1 MKLKDILSIGGKPGL
16 YKYLSQAKN
25 GIIVEGLK
33 DKKRFPAYSTA
44 KVSSLEDI
52 AVFTETD
59 EVKLSEVFDRIY
71 QKEEGGLA
79 VSHKSTPEELRAY
92 FEGILPDYDR
102 ERVYISDIKKII
114 AWYNFLHE
122 TEMLIQE
129 DEKDAEENAGVEK
142 EVPDKDTEEKKSSRD
157 EEDPEGDQP
166 EKL

>member
-52 AVFTETD
+52 AVFTESD
-59 EVKLSEVFDRIY
+59 EVKLSEVFDRIHA
-71 QKEEGGLA
+71 KEEGGLA
-79 VSHKSTPEELRAY
+79 VSHKSTPEELKAY
-92 FEGILPDYDR
+92 FEAILPDYDR
-102 ERVYISDIKKII
+102 DRVYISDIKKIL

-122 TEMLIQE
+122 TGMLIPGE
-129 DEKDAEENAGVEK
+129 DKEDKDDAGDEKEDAE
-142 EVPDKDTEEKKSSRD
+142 KSSQ
-157 EEDPEGDQP
+157 EDPE
-166 EKL
+166 KS